1 MISLYRQDG
10 ETLYGIKEFIL
21 DSEDDVKDLPTH
33 KKVHVGSTAL
43 VIPTGTLY
51 MLNGS
56 HEWVEVGGKGVVNP
70 SPADCSCEEILNEI
84 DANGNNIVDTV
95 ELNDF

>member
-1 MISLYRQDG
+1 MINLYRQDG

-56 HEWVEVGGKGVVNP
+56 HEWVEVGGKGSVNP
-70 SPADCSCEEILNEI
+70 NPTDCSCEEVLNEI

>member
-21 DSEDDVKDLPTH
+21 DSEDDIKNLPTH
-33 KKVHVGSTAL
+33 NKVHVGSTAL
-43 VIPTGTLY
+43 VIPTGALY

-56 HEWVEVGGKGVVNP
+56 HKWVEVGGQGSVNP
-70 SPADCSCEEILNEI
+70 NPTECSCEETLNKI
-84 DANGNNIVDTV
+84 DENGNNIVDTV

>member
-33 KKVHVGSTAL
+33 SKVHVGSTAL

-56 HEWVEVGGKGVVNP
+56 HEWVEVGGKGSVNP
-70 SPADCSCEEILNEI
+70 NPIDCSCEEILNEI
-84 DANGNNIVDTV
+84 DANKNNIVDTV
-95 ELNDF
+95 ELNNF